1 MTDAAALPRLLILI
15 VAYEAEATIARVL
28 ARIPADLARLCNT
41 EILIIDDASR
51 DGTFAA
57 AQAVRAAGSLPFPL
71 RVLANGRNQG
81 YGGNQKIGY
90 QYALQN
96 GFDIVALIHGD
107 GQYAPELLPT
117 MLQPLLDG
125 SADAVMGS
133 RMLIRGGA
141 LKGGMPLYKFIG
153 NRVLTFMQNR
163 LLGARL
169 SEFHSGYRLY
179 RTDSLRRIP
188 FDLNSNGFHFDT
200 EIIVQLLRAQQRV
213 RELPIPTFYG
223 DEISRVNGLA
233 YAWQVTLISLRARVQ
248 DYVLFYDRK
257 FDCRPEDDSEPLRLS
272 YASPHRIALD
282 RIGPG
287 ARVLI
292 IDKALGLSAELSRRG
307 CNVTGIARESPAGAV
322 LGKFYRHDIESG
334 PLPVSFEEFDFVLL
348 LDVIEHLRAP
358 EQFVDHLRRAC
369 RFAPETTLLV
379 SSANI
384 GFFITRSMLFIG
396 QFNYSKRGI
405 LDLTHTRLFTFG
417 TLARLFQQG
426 GFEVRERL
434 GAPAP
439 YAAALGEGALA
450 GFLLAANR
458 LLLRPLR
465 SWFAYQIVLVLKP
478 RLSLEHLLR
487 LAEQESVARRETGM
501 PR

>member
-1 MTDAAALPRLLILI
+1 MTDAAALPRLLILV

-28 ARIPADLARLCNT
+28 ARVPADLAKICDA

-71 RVLANGRNQG
+71 RVLVNGRNQG

-90 QYALQN
+90 QYALQH

-107 GQYAPELLPT
+107 GQYAPELLAT
-117 MLQPLLDG
+117 LLQPLLDG

-133 RMLIRGGA
+133 RMLTRGGA
-141 LKGGMPLYKFIG
+141 RKGGMPLYKFIG
-153 NRVLTFMQNR
+153 NRVLTFLQNR
-163 LLGARL
+163 LLSARL

-179 RTDSLRRIP
+179 RTDALRRIP
-188 FDLNSNGFHFDT
+188 FGLNSNGFHFDT
-200 EIIVQLLRAQQRV
+200 EIIVQLLRAQQRI

-248 DYVLFYDRK
+248 DYGLFYDRK

-287 ARVLI
+287 SRVLI

-307 CNVTGIARESPAGAV
+307 CSVTGIAREAPAGGV
-322 LGKFYRHDIESG
+322 LVRFYRHDIESG

-358 EQFVDHLRRAC
+358 EQFVDHLRHAC
-369 RFAPETTLLV
+369 RFAPDTTLLV

-434 GAPAP
+434 GSPAP
-439 YAAALGEGALA
+439 YAAALGEGVLA
-450 GFLLAANR
+450 RFLLAANR
-458 LLLRPLR
+458 LLLRLLR

-487 LAEQESVARRETGM
+487 LAERESVARREAGM